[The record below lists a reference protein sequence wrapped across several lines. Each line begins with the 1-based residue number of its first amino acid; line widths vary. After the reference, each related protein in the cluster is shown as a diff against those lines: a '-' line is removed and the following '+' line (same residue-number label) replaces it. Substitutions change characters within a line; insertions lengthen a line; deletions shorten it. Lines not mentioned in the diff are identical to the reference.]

1 MFLIVVASFG
11 FLLLFPPS
19 VTIFI
24 SLGINPSPALIVF
37 GNSDVYHKGW
47 KLSFHLVKLTN
58 LVNAAII
65 LLSKTTLLRW
75 LTFLLGSL
83 TVTLDNLA
91 LLDFFFLLTL
101 VFALM
106 WLSLHWK
113 ILIIL
118 FSQFPW
124 TFFKL

>member
-1 MFLIVVASFG
+1 MFLIVFASFG

-24 SLGINPSPALIVF
+24 SLRINPSPALIVF

-58 LVNAAII
+58 LVNAAVI

>member
-75 LTFLLGSL
+75 LTFLLGSW

-101 VFALM
+101 VFAQM

>member
-24 SLGINPSPALIVF
+24 SLGINPSPALIIF
-37 GNSDVYHKGW
+37 GNSDVYYKGW

>member
-1 MFLIVVASFG
+1 MFLIVFASFG

-24 SLGINPSPALIVF
+24 SLGINPSPALIIF
-37 GNSDVYHKGW
+37 GNSDVYYKGW

-91 LLDFFFLLTL
+91 LLDFFLSSDPSICSNVAFPPLKNSDHI
-101 VFALM
+101 VFSVSM
-106 WLSLHWK
+106 N
-113 ILIIL
+113 
-118 FSQFPW
+118 
-124 TFFKL
+124 FF

>member
-1 MFLIVVASFG
+1 MFLIVFASFG

-37 GNSDVYHKGW
+37 GNSDVYYKGW

>member
-24 SLGINPSPALIVF
+24 SLGINPSPALIIF
-37 GNSDVYHKGW
+37 GNSDVYYKGW

-75 LTFLLGSL
+75 LTFLLGSW

>member
-37 GNSDVYHKGW
+37 GNSDVYYKGW

>member
-1 MFLIVVASFG
+1 MFLIVFASFV

-24 SLGINPSPALIVF
+24 SLRINPSPALIVF

-58 LVNAAII
+58 LVNAAVI

>member
-1 MFLIVVASFG
+1 MFLIVFTSFG

>member
-37 GNSDVYHKGW
+37 GNSDVYYKGW

-75 LTFLLGSL
+75 LTFLLGSW

>member
-24 SLGINPSPALIVF
+24 SLRINPSPALIVF

-58 LVNAAII
+58 LVNAAVI

-75 LTFLLGSL
+75 LTFLLGSW

>member
-1 MFLIVVASFG
+1 MFLIVFASFG

-24 SLGINPSPALIVF
+24 SLRINPSPALIVF

>member
-1 MFLIVVASFG
+1 MFLIVFASFG

-37 GNSDVYHKGW
+37 ENSDVNHKGW
-47 KLSFHLVKLTN
+47 KLSVHQVKLTN

-75 LTFLLGSL
+75 LTFPLGSL

-91 LLDFFFLLTL
+91 LLDFFFL
-101 VFALM
+101 
-106 WLSLHWK
+106 S
-113 ILIIL
+113 
-118 FSQFPW
+118 FSQFP
-124 TFFKL
+124 

>member
-1 MFLIVVASFG
+1 MFLIVFASFG

-24 SLGINPSPALIVF
+24 SLGINPSPALIIF
-37 GNSDVYHKGW
+37 GNSDVYYKGW

>member
-1 MFLIVVASFG
+1 MFLIVFASFG

-75 LTFLLGSL
+75 FTFLLGSL

>member
-37 GNSDVYHKGW
+37 GNSDVYYKGW

-58 LVNAAII
+58 LVNAAVI

-75 LTFLLGSL
+75 LTFLLGSW

>member
-75 LTFLLGSL
+75 LTFLLGSW

>member
-1 MFLIVVASFG
+1 MFLIVFASFG

-24 SLGINPSPALIVF
+24 SLGINPSPALIIF
-37 GNSDVYHKGW
+37 GNSDVYYKGW

-101 VFALM
+101 VFALI

>member
-1 MFLIVVASFG
+1 MFLIVFASFG
-11 FLLLFPPS
+11 FLFLFPPS

-101 VFALM
+101 VFAQM

>member
-1 MFLIVVASFG
+1 MFLIVFASFG

>member
-1 MFLIVVASFG
+1 MFLIVFASFG

-101 VFALM
+101 VFAQM

>member
-1 MFLIVVASFG
+1 MFLIVFASFG
-11 FLLLFPPS
+11 FLLLFPAS

>member
-1 MFLIVVASFG
+1 MFLIVFASFG

-75 LTFLLGSL
+75 LTFLLGSW

>member
-1 MFLIVVASFG
+1 MFLIVFASFG

-37 GNSDVYHKGW
+37 GNSDVYYKGW

-75 LTFLLGSL
+75 LTFLLGSW

-101 VFALM
+101 VFAQM